1 MLTADQALSI
11 LGTAALSQFLSAAE
25 QRREILYSERD
36 CRVGGQFG
44 RRLSKL
50 SEEPT

>member
-1 MLTADQALSI
+1 MLTLEQALSI
-11 LGTAALSQFLSAAE
+11 FGNAAVSRFLTLAE

-44 RRLSKL
+44 R
-50 SEEPT
+50 